1 MNIKLN
7 FRHIAQIADKFYH
20 TALLVFWLCMLYG
33 SDEIAVATSTLL
45 CVAVHEVSHV
55 AILQTRGRLLCPRA
69 RAYGFKISIKD
80 FSYRQKMIATA
91 AGPLANLLCALLL
104 LPFIKYSPY
113 LAELAFLNFMTAL
126 SNLIPISGTDGYNLI
141 FFTLENASTQKRAY
155 LILESVSLALN
166 IFIFLVS
173 AYIVLRIGESFWIW
187 AIFFFSLV
195 RNLETYRKML
205 FLRF

>member
-1 MNIKLN
+1 MNIKL
-7 FRHIAQIADKFYH
+7 FFCHIAQNADKFYH

-45 CVAVHEVSHV
+45 CVAVHETAHV
-55 AILQTRGRLLCPRA
+55 AVLQTRGRILCPKA

-91 AGPLANLLCALLL
+91 AGPCANLLAALIL
-104 LPFIKYSPY
+104 LPFFKYSPY
-113 LAELAFLNFMTAL
+113 FAELAFLNLMTAL

-141 FFTLENASTQKRAY
+141 LFTMDNASLSRRAY
-155 LILESVSLALN
+155 MILESVSLALN
-166 IFIFLVS
+166 IFIFLIS

-195 RNLETYRKML
+195 RNLETYRKTL